1 MGLFLNVAALCDI
14 LLIIYYTFIID
25 KAGEFSLIFE
35 WDENKNEANRIRH
48 GVSFQE
54 AETVFDD
61 KNAVFLYD
69 SQHSVNEERFIII
82 GLDALFRELTVCHC
96 YRGKDEDIVRIISA
110 RKATKN
116 ERTIYYGGINNE
128 G

>member
-1 MGLFLNVAALCDI
+1 M
-14 LLIIYYTFIID
+14 
-25 KAGEFSLIFE
+25 KFE
-35 WDENKNEANRIRH
+35 WDDNKNEDNKIKH

-69 SQHSVNEERFIII
+69 KQHSFGEERFIII

-96 YRGKDEDIVRIISA
+96 YRGEDNDIVRIISA
-110 RKATKN
+110 RRATKN
-116 ERTIYYGGINNE
+116 ENKLDYGGFDYE
-128 G
+128 S

>member
-1 MGLFLNVAALCDI
+1 M
-14 LLIIYYTFIID
+14 
-25 KAGEFSLIFE
+25 IFE
-35 WDENKNEANRIRH
+35 WDEDKNELNKIRH

-69 SQHSVNEERFIII
+69 SQHSVDEERFIII
-82 GLDALFRELTVCHC
+82 GQDSLFRELTVCHC
-96 YRGKDEDIVRIISA
+96 YRGADENIVRIISA

-116 ERTIYYGGINNE
+116 ESIIYYGGIE
-128 G
+128 YEI